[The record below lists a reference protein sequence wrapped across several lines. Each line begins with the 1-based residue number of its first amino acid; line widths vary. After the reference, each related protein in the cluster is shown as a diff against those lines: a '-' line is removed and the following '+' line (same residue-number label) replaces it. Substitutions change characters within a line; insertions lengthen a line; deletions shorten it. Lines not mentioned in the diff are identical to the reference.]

1 MRLYAGSKMNF
12 KMSKKTKT
20 HPILATLQENCQK
33 TRIFSDIT
41 HRTICSLYGGV
52 HLQGVWKKSL
62 EPFLSNISKTL
73 ENSEKQAK
81 RAVFGGFS
89 PFFVCYWVFLLF
101 LIISFDAPCKNTSK
115 TSGLKFIVSQH
126 KTRLKNVQISRNF
139 HMFPIP

>member
-12 KMSKKTKT
+12 KMSKKTKN
-20 HPILATLQENCQK
+20 HLILANLQENYQK

-41 HRTICSLYGGV
+41 HITVCSLYGALHV
-52 HLQGVWKKSL
+52 HGVWKKSL

-73 ENSEKQAK
+73 ENSEKQSK

-89 PFFVCYWVFLLF
+89 HIFHCYWVSLLF
-101 LIISFDAPCKNTSK
+101 LIFSFDAPCKNTSK
-115 TSGLKFIVSQH
+115 TSGLKFIVSQQ
-126 KTRLKNVQISRNF
+126 KTPPKNVQIRRDF